1 MASQMR
7 LRHNLLT
14 LYLPEKP
21 PGYRQKIIIKGTKL
35 HFEKK
40 HMNFFLAILPILFVL
55 CLMIF
60 LRWGG
65 QRAGPIG
72 WVCCALVTILTFG
85 LSWKVFWISQLKGLL
100 LSLNVLIV
108 LWAALYLYHLVN
120 QIGGVEAIALRL
132 EELITDRGL
141 LLLVLAWIFSAMIEG
156 VAGFGMPIA
165 IVAPMLMALG
175 VPPLVAVAAP
185 AVGHAW
191 AVTFG
196 NMGLV
201 VQALVAVTKIDAGT
215 LAPDSALLLGIA
227 CLTCGLGVVFI
238 LKQVRRWPT
247 VILLALCMS
256 SVQYFLAAIGL
267 PNLGSFS
274 AALAGIMI
282 CILLSRRG
290 TEIYPPKPKTPEL
303 TAALFLYGLAIAV
316 IVLVAILTPVNN
328 VLSRFVLSYTFPE
341 AITRLGV
348 TTPAGPGQVFHP
360 LLHPGVLIFLTTLI
374 CYPILRC
381 KNTILPG
388 VWRQAAAATVRSAG
402 MASIGIVSMVGLS
415 TLMDYCGMTTL
426 LAQGLSQTVG
436 AAFPLFS
443 PLVGMLG
450 AFATGSNVNSNVL
463 FAPLQQKIALFLRID
478 QVALVSS
485 QTAGGSIGSMISPA
499 KLVVGCSTSQMKG
512 HEGEVLR
519 YTLLAGIL
527 IGLLV
532 GVATWMMVNF

>member
-1 MASQMR
+1 M
-7 LRHNLLT
+7 H
-14 LYLPEKP
+14 Y
-21 PGYRQKIIIKGTKL
+21 
-35 HFEKK
+35 
-40 HMNFFLAILPILFVL
+40 FLAILPILIVL

-72 WVCCALVTILTFG
+72 WACCALVASLAFG
-85 LSWKVFWISQLKGLL
+85 LGWKVFWVSQVKGLL

-120 QIGGVEAIALRL
+120 RIGGVEAIALRL
-132 EELITDRGL
+132 EKLIADRGL
-141 LLLVLAWIFSAMIEG
+141 LFLVLAWIFSAMIEG

-165 IVAPMLMALG
+165 IVAPMLVALG

-201 VQALVAVTKIDAGT
+201 IQTLVAVTKIDAGA
-215 LAPDSALLLGIA
+215 LAFDGALLLGVA
-227 CLTCGLGVVFI
+227 CLTCGLGVAFI
-238 LKQVRRWPT
+238 LKQLRRWPT
-247 VILLALCMS
+247 VILLAICMS
-256 SVQYFLAAIGL
+256 AVQYFLAAIGL
-267 PNLGSFS
+267 PGLGSFS

-282 CILLSRRG
+282 CILLSRRRMG
-290 TEIYPPKPKTPEL
+290 NLSPKPKTAAL
-303 TAALFLYGLAIAV
+303 TAGLLFYGLAISV
-316 IVLVAILTPVNN
+316 IVLVAVLAPVNN
-328 VLSRFVLSYTFPE
+328 VLSRIVLSYTFPQV
-341 AITRLGV
+341 ITRFGV
-348 TTPAGPGQVFHP
+348 STPAGPGQVFHP
-360 LLHPGVLIFLTTLI
+360 FLHPGVLIFLTTLI
-374 CYPILRC
+374 CYPVLRC
-381 KNTILPG
+381 KNYILPG
-388 VWRQAAAATVRSAG
+388 VWRRAAASTIRSAG
-402 MASIGIVSMVGLS
+402 TASIGIVSMVGLS
-415 TLMDYCGMTTL
+415 TLMDHCGMTTL

-463 FAPLQQKIALFLRID
+463 FAPLQQKVALFLRIN
-478 QVALVSS
+478 QVVLVSG
-485 QTAGGSIGSMISPA
+485 QTAGGSLGSMISPA
-499 KLVVGCSTSQMKG
+499 KLVVGCSTSKMKG

-519 YTLLAGIL
+519 VTLPVGIL

-532 GVATWMMVNF
+532 GVATWMIVHF

>member
-1 MASQMR
+1 MTSWLSSEGYNQGHKAA
-7 LRHNLLT
+7 LR
-14 LYLPEKP
+14 
-21 PGYRQKIIIKGTKL
+21 
-35 HFEKK
+35 KK
-40 HMNFFLAILPILFVL
+40 RMNYVLAILPILIVL

-72 WVCCALVTILTFG
+72 WACCALVASLAFG
-85 LSWKVFWISQLKGLL
+85 LNWKVFWVSQVKGLL
-100 LSLNVLIV
+100 LSLNVLVV
-108 LWAALYLYHLVN
+108 LWAALYLYYLVN

-132 EELITDRGL
+132 EELIADKGL
-141 LLLVLAWIFSAMIEG
+141 LFLVLAWIFSAMIEG
-156 VAGFGMPIA
+156 VAGFGMPMA
-165 IVAPMLMALG
+165 IVAPMLVALG

-185 AVGHAW
+185 AVGHTW

-201 VQALVAVTKIDAGT
+201 IQSLVAVTKIEASA
-215 LAPDSALLLGIA
+215 LAPVGALLLGVA
-227 CLTCGLGVVFI
+227 CLICGLAVAVL

-247 VILLALCMS
+247 VILLAVCMS
-256 SVQYFLAAIGL
+256 FVQYFMATIGL

-274 AALAGIMI
+274 AALVGIMI
-282 CILLSRRG
+282 CILLSRRRK
-290 TEIYPPKPKTPEL
+290 ENVPIKPTTTEL
-303 TAALFLYGLAIAV
+303 TAALLFYGLAIAV
-316 IVLVAILTPVNN
+316 IVLVAILTPVNK
-328 VLSRFVLSYTFPE
+328 VLSQIVVSYTFPMV
-341 AITRLGV
+341 ITSSGV

-374 CYPILRC
+374 CYPVLRR
-381 KNTILPG
+381 KNYIPPG

-415 TLMDYCGMTTL
+415 TLMEHCGMTTL
-426 LAQGLSQTVG
+426 LAQGLGQTMG

-463 FAPLQQKIALFLRID
+463 FAALQQKIAIFLKIN
-478 QVALVSS
+478 QVVLVSG

-499 KLVVGCSTSQMKG
+499 KLVVGCSTSKMKG
-512 HEGEVLR
+512 REGEVLR
-519 YTLLAGIL
+519 YTLPAGII

-532 GVATWMMVNF
+532 GAVTWMIAYF